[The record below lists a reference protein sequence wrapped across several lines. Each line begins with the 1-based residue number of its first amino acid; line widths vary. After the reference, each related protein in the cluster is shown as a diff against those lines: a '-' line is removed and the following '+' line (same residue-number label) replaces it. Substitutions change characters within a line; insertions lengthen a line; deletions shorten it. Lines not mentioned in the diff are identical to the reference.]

1 MKLAPVTILAVV
13 FGNVLLLSPTL
24 QAASVCGGKFV
35 NPITDICWKCLF
47 PLSIAGRRVADP
59 NKDNATP
66 VLDKSLVCACG
77 SPVPRIGI
85 PVGFWEPFR
94 LVDVTTKPFCM
105 VNLGGMDLKV
115 NVRTPSGTVGV
126 KQGGETGRKT
136 AFYHVHWYVYPVL
149 YWMNLVVNLACM
161 TSESFDI
168 AYLTELDPLWNDD
181 ELSLWLNPEV
191 ALFANPLA
199 QMACAADC
207 AKASVGTPLNSLF
220 WCAGCQGGVYPLT
233 GTLGFHNGGVDAS
246 TLMVEKMIFKL
257 HREMLLWGSM
267 GNKAACALYP
277 MPWWRKDQ
285 YKLQMTYPFVTK
297 DSKMACNPIGRTTFF
312 WGTNKEYPI
321 KGEDFGYLIWRRRN
335 CCVL

>member
-1 MKLAPVTILAVV
+1 MNALWVS
-13 FGNVLLLSPTL
+13 GLLSILLIPF
-24 QAASVCGGKFV
+24 SVNAHMTCSGKFV

-47 PLSIAGRRVADP
+47 PLSIAGRNVANP
-59 NKDNATP
+59 NQDNATP
-66 VLDKSLVCACG
+66 DEDKSFVCLCG
-77 SPVPRIGI
+77 NPVPRIGI

-94 LVDVTTKPFCM
+94 LADVTYKPFCM
-105 VNLGGMDLKV
+105 VNLGGIDLKL
-115 NVRTPSGTVGV
+115 NLGASAGTVGV
-126 KQGGETGRKT
+126 KQGGETARKT

-168 AYLTELDPLWNDD
+168 AYMTELDPLWNDD
-181 ELSLWLNPEV
+181 EISIWLNPEV
-191 ALFANPLA
+191 ALFANPIA

-207 AKASVGTPLNSLF
+207 VKSSVSMPIKTLF

-233 GTLGFHNGGVDAS
+233 GTLGFHNGGADAS
-246 TLMVEKMIFKL
+246 TLMVEKLIFKL

-267 GNKAACALYP
+267 GKKAACSLYP

-285 YKLQMTYPFVTK
+285 YKLQMTYPSVTRDPK
-297 DSKMACNPIGRTTFF
+297 KACNPIGRTTFF
-312 WGTNKEYPI
+312 WGINKEYPI

-335 CCVL
+335 CCVM